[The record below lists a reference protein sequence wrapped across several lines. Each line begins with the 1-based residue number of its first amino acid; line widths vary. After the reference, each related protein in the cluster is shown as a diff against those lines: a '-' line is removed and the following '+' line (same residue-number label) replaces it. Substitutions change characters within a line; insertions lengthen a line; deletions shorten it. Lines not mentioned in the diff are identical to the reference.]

1 MIHIRDFS
9 IKKRL
14 LFSNFFMIII
24 PVIFMALLSALVF
37 LSLQFGNLN
46 RSTILSF
53 LWPES
58 GPTLSTQFELT
69 RFRVRADQFK
79 KKSKDL
85 VDSAHHLEALGC
97 RGGHRWKAGCHHLS
111 NRRYTGHGNPF
122 PSTFGSSQ
130 RKRFHLL
137 GGKGPCVP
145 LFF

>member
-53 LWPES
+53 L
-58 GPTLSTQFELT
+58 
-69 RFRVRADQFK
+69 
-79 KKSKDL
+79 
-85 VDSAHHLEALGC
+85 
-97 RGGHRWKAGCHHLS
+97 
-111 NRRYTGHGNPF
+111 
-122 PSTFGSSQ
+122 
-130 RKRFHLL
+130 
-137 GGKGPCVP
+137 
-145 LFF
+145 

>member
-58 GPTLSTQFELT
+58 GPTLST
-69 RFRVRADQFK
+69 
-79 KKSKDL
+79 
-85 VDSAHHLEALGC
+85 
-97 RGGHRWKAGCHHLS
+97 
-111 NRRYTGHGNPF
+111 
-122 PSTFGSSQ
+122 
-130 RKRFHLL
+130 
-137 GGKGPCVP
+137 
-145 LFF
+145 